1 MSRDCPV
8 CRTSNRT
15 QARFCGRCG
24 EPFVTPVS
32 GSATAAHASHEG
44 SRVDGPR
51 GPCAAYESRRVPPV
65 IVERAAAG
73 KSSDKGACC
82 GGRRSGLLP
91 ILILVGLSAVCIF
104 FFRNAQR
111 LGEFVGGG
119 SAYRYEVRDLGET
132 QSQALFQLLKPDDVS
147 AYVSVDGDRLSVRGT
162 RHEIDAVQG
171 LVNLLRRGQRKTTLG
186 LHDSHKEELAKIRKA
201 YDLPRQHAHALARA
215 LSFSDWSVTVREE
228 KDRLIISASPEDH
241 VAIESIVKLL
251 RSGKGN

>member
-24 EPFVTPVS
+24 EPFITPVG
-32 GSATAAHASHEG
+32 GSAAAAHVGHDV
-44 SRVDGPR
+44 SRGDGPR
-51 GPCAAYESRRVPPV
+51 GPSAAHESRRVPPV
-65 IVERAAAG
+65 IIERPAG
-73 KSSDKGACC
+73 KPSGKSACC

-91 ILILVGLSAVCIF
+91 ILTLVGLSAVCVF
-104 FFRNAQR
+104 FFRNTQR

-132 QSQALFQLLKPDDVS
+132 QNQALFQLLKPDDVS

-171 LVNLLRRGQRKTTLG
+171 LVNLLRRGKRTTTLG
-186 LHDSHKEELAKIRKA
+186 LHESHKEELAKIRKA
-201 YDLPRQHAHALARA
+201 YELPRKHAHALARA
-215 LSFSDWSVTVREE
+215 LSFSDWSVVVREE
-228 KDRLIISASPEDH
+228 KDRLVIAASPEDH
-241 VAIESIVKLL
+241 VTIESIVRLL